1 MLIIC
6 TEFEREIILEQCNA
20 VCTDCTDC
28 VFKHIQNCPIDKRDI
43 VTTEEIE
50 IGHVVGFPP
59 QN

>member
-6 TEFEREIILEQCNA
+6 TEFEKEMMLEQCNG
-20 VCTDCTDC
+20 VCTDC
-28 VFKHIQNCPIDKRDI
+28 VFKHIQNCPVDKRDL

-50 IGHVVGFPP
+50 SGHVVGLPP